1 MGRRRRWR
9 TRARWTGNRWPGGAL
24 WTGRRWPGV
33 QRALVGA
40 AVVALLAP
48 GGVLVLPAPAGAVTS
63 LAASGCPLFP
73 HDNVWHADVSRLP
86 RQPRSAAWIR
96 SMGSSA
102 GLHADF
108 GSGTWDG
115 GPIGI
120 PYVVV
125 PASQP
130 RVPVRFTYAS
140 ESDPG
145 PYPIPP
151 DVPIEGGP
159 QASGDRHVLVV
170 QSGTCRL
177 YELFDAHPDGAGWQ
191 AGSGAVYDLRANR
204 LRPAGWTSADAAG
217 LPILAGL
224 VRYEE
229 VAAGHV
235 DHAIRVTVDRSQASY
250 LWPARHQAGQA
261 GADLPPMGLRLR
273 LRSGIDLSSFPTQAR
288 VILRAMQTYGLIV
301 ADNGSSGFIGGVPDP
316 RWDNDALHQLG
327 RITLADFE
335 AVDESSLR
343 VSADSAAYRGGVAS
357 APVRRPAAARRPAA
371 TTPRALVPHRPMR
384 AEPEVVAGPLAGT
397 ATGSPIGAAGLGAA
411 APAVAKDTVLG
422 LPRSIVV
429 GIALALVTVAAL
441 VLIVR
446 TRVAAVSRRTGRHA
460 RPRAHARR
468 AQARH

>member
-1 MGRRRRWR
+1 MGTRFRERAAAGWPRAGAAVLR
-9 TRARWTGNRWPGGAL
+9 RARRV
-24 WTGRRWPGV
+24 R
-33 QRALVGA
+33 RALAGA
-40 AVVALLAP
+40 VVVALLAP
-48 GGVLVLPAPAGAVTS
+48 GGMVLPARAGAAAS
-63 LAASGCPLFP
+63 LASSGCPLFP
-73 HDNVWHADVSRLP
+73 SDNVWHADVSRLP
-86 RQPRSAAWIR
+86 KHPRSATFMQ
-96 SMGSSA
+96 SMGTGA

-130 RVPVRFTYAS
+130 KVPVRFDYAG

-145 PYPIPP
+145 PYPIPADAP
-151 DVPIEGGP
+151 VEGGA
-159 QASGDRHVLVV
+159 QARGDRHVLVV
-170 QSGTCRL
+170 QAGTCRL
-177 YELFDAHPDGAGWQ
+177 YELFSARREGSGWQ

-217 LPILAGL
+217 LPMLAGL
-224 VRYEE
+224 VCYEE

-261 GADLPPMGLRLR
+261 GANLPPMGLRLR
-273 LRSGIDLSSFPTQAR
+273 LRSGVDISGFPAQAR

-327 RITLADFE
+327 RITLADFD

-343 VSADSAAYRGGVAS
+343 VSADSAAYRGGGA
-357 APVRRPAAARRPAA
+357 APPVQRPAHERHPTA
-371 TTPRALVPHRPMR
+371 TSTASGRALVPHRPMS
-384 AEPEVVAGPLAGT
+384 AEPEVVAGPPGGLLPAR
-397 ATGSPIGAAGLGAA
+397 SAAIAA
-411 APAVAKDTVLG
+411 ADSEPAAAKDTILG
-422 LPRSIVV
+422 VSDPVAAAIA
-429 GIALALVTVAAL
+429 IALLTLAAL

-446 TRVAAVSRRTGRHA
+446 IRAPGSRRPGSHA
-460 RPRAHARR
+460 RPRAHTRR
-468 AQARH
+468 TQARH

>member
-1 MGRRRRWR
+1 MGRRRRWCIGAGW
-9 TRARWTGNRWPGGAL
+9 TRGW
-24 WTGRRWPGV
+24 
-33 QRALVGA
+33 RALVGA
-40 AVVALLAP
+40 LAVALLAP
-48 GGVLVLPAPAGAVTS
+48 GGVLVLPASAGAVTS

-73 HDNVWHADVSRLP
+73 RDNVWHADVSRLP
-86 RQPRSAAWIR
+86 RHPRSAAWIR

-130 RVPVRFTYAS
+130 RVPVRFAYAS

-145 PYPIPP
+145 PYPIPS
-151 DVPIEGGP
+151 DAPIEGGP

-177 YELFDAHPDGAGWQ
+177 YELFDAHRDDAGWR

-273 LRSGIDLSSFPTQAR
+273 LRSGVDLSGFPTQAR
-288 VILRAMQTYGLIV
+288 VILRAMRTYGLIV
-301 ADNGSSGFIGGVPDP
+301 ADNGSSGFIGGAPDP

-327 RITLADFE
+327 RVTLADFE

-343 VSADSAAYRGGVAS
+343 VGADSAAYRGGVAS
-357 APVRRPAAARRPAA
+357 APVRRPAPPRRSAA
-371 TTPRALVPHRPMR
+371 TTQRALVPHRPMR
-384 AEPEVVAGPLAGT
+384 PEPEVVAGPLAGT
-397 ATGSPIGAAGLGAA
+397 ATGLPVGAAGRGAA
-411 APAVAKDTVLG
+411 EPAAARDTVLG
-422 LPRSIVV
+422 LPRSIVA
-429 GIALALVTVAAL
+429 GIALALVTVAVL
-441 VLIVR
+441 VLTVR
-446 TRVAAVSRRTGRHA
+446 LRVAAVSRRTGRHA

>member
-1 MGRRRRWR
+1 LSSRVRR
-9 TRARWTGNRWPGGAL
+9 AVAGA
-24 WTGRRWPGV
+24 V
-33 QRALVGA
+33 
-40 AVVALLAP
+40 VVALLAP
-48 GGVLVLPAPAGAVTS
+48 GGMVLPARAAAAS
-63 LAASGCPLFP
+63 LASSGCPLFP
-73 HDNVWHADVSRLP
+73 SDNVWHADVSRVP
-86 RQPRSAAWIR
+86 KHPRSAAFMQ
-96 SMGSSA
+96 SMGIGA
-102 GLHADF
+102 ALHADF
-108 GSGTWDG
+108 GSGTWNG

-120 PYVVV
+120 PYAVV
-125 PASQP
+125 PPSQP
-130 RVPVRFTYAS
+130 KVPVRFDYAG

-151 DVPIEGGP
+151 DAPVEGGA

-170 QSGTCRL
+170 QAGTCRL
-177 YELFDAHPDGAGWQ
+177 YELFSARREGSGWQ

-261 GADLPPMGLRLR
+261 GANLPPMGLRLR
-273 LRSGIDLSSFPTQAR
+273 LRPGVDLSGFPAQAR
-288 VILRAMQTYGLIV
+288 VILRAMQTYGMIV
-301 ADNGSSGFIGGVPDP
+301 ADNGSSGFVGGVPDP

-327 RITLADFE
+327 RITLADFD

-343 VSADSAAYRGGVAS
+343 VSADSAAYRGGVAAPPVQRP
-357 APVRRPAAARRPAA
+357 APVRHPAAIGAA
-371 TTPRALVPHRPMR
+371 PRRALVPHRPMS
-384 AEPEVVAGPLAGT
+384 AEAEVVAGPLPDLKPSRPAVVAGT
-397 ATGSPIGAAGLGAA
+397 DAEPTA
-411 APAVAKDTVLG
+411 AKDTILG
-422 LPRSIVV
+422 IPDPVAA
-429 GIALALVTVAAL
+429 GAALALLTLAAL

-446 TRVAAVSRRTGRHA
+446 LRAAGSRRPGRHT
-460 RPRAHARR
+460 RPRTHTRR

>member
-1 MGRRRRWR
+1 MGRRLLEWASAA
-9 TRARWTGNRWPGGAL
+9 RAGVSVVVMRSANRV
-24 WTGRRWPGV
+24 R
-33 QRALVGA
+33 RALAGA
-40 AVVALLAP
+40 AALALLAP
-48 GGVLVLPAPAGAVTS
+48 GGMVLPARAGAAAS
-63 LAASGCPLFP
+63 LASSGCPLFP
-73 HDNVWHADVSRLP
+73 SDNAWHADVSRLP
-86 RQPRSAAWIR
+86 KHPRSAAFMQ
-96 SMGSSA
+96 SMGTGA
-102 GLHADF
+102 GLHTDF

-130 RVPVRFTYAS
+130 RVPVRFDYAG

-145 PYPIPP
+145 PYPIPSDAP
-151 DVPIEGGP
+151 VEGGA

-170 QSGTCRL
+170 QAGTCRL
-177 YELFDAHPDGAGWQ
+177 YELFGARREGSGWQ

-235 DHAIRVTVDRSQASY
+235 DHAIRVTVDQSQASY

-261 GADLPPMGLRLR
+261 GANLPPMGLRLR
-273 LRSGIDLSSFPTQAR
+273 LHSGVDISGFPAQAR

-327 RITLADFE
+327 RITLADFD

-343 VSADSAAYRGGVAS
+343 VSADSAAYRGGVAAPPAQRP
-357 APVRRPAAARRPAA
+357 APVRHPAA
-371 TTPRALVPHRPMR
+371 TSTASRRALVPHRPMS
-384 AEPEVVAGPLAGT
+384 AEPEVVAGPLDRLYPDRPVAV
-397 ATGSPIGAAGLGAA
+397 PAADAEPAA
-411 APAVAKDTVLG
+411 AKGAILG
-422 LPRSIVV
+422 LPDSVAA
-429 GIALALVTVAAL
+429 GIALALLTLAAL

-446 TRVAAVSRRTGRHA
+446 IRSAGSRRPGRHA
-460 RPRAHARR
+460 RLRTHTRR